1 MVDFGIKDFID
12 IIVVAFLLYSLYKMM
27 KQNGSINIFV
37 GIVTMI
43 FVWVLV
49 SQVLRMRLLGSILDN
64 VFSVGAVALVVLF
77 QDEIRH
83 MLTRVGARNHWWHTL
98 TRVFDRKRVADQE
111 AQEAIDRIV
120 LACKNMSE
128 QRVGALIVMANH
140 DDLNAYIA
148 TGERIDAHV
157 STRLIEQI
165 FYKNTPLHDGAMIIS
180 SAGRIAAAACILP
193 VSHDQRIP
201 KSCGLRHRAA
211 LGLSENADAKVI
223 IVSEETGS
231 ISVAHN
237 RRLHRNIS
245 LARLQELLMPTDK
258 KEKK

>member
-1 MVDFGIKDFID
+1 MRIKESSFNMEKEKIISEIKDSC
-12 IIVVAFLLYSLYKMM
+12 ASMSK
-27 KQNGSINIFV
+27 S
-37 GIVTMI
+37 
-43 FVWVLV
+43 
-49 SQVLRMRLLGSILDN
+49 
-64 VFSVGAVALVVLF
+64 
-77 QDEIRH
+77 
-83 MLTRVGARNHWWHTL
+83 
-98 TRVFDRKRVADQE
+98 
-111 AQEAIDRIV
+111 RI
-120 LACKNMSE
+120 
-128 QRVGALIVMANH
+128 GALIVMANH
-140 DDLNAYIA
+140 DDLNAYIT

-211 LGLSENADAKVI
+211 LGLSENSDAKVI

-245 LARLQELLMPTDK
+245 LARLQELLMPTEK